1 MDRQQVIAKIRAML
15 QLQESTDFEGEA
27 AAAANLIDKLCKQYG
42 ITVEDATKAQIDHEV
57 FKKGLK
63 ISVADSILLSAI
75 ADFYDACA
83 YIVSVRNGEKQLKV
97 VGSEAQR
104 IQTQLY
110 YEYLSKTMEKECEK
124 AHRAEKI
131 LAELGGYVL
140 SKGFKSNFRKG
151 FAYKVSVRLKEMK
164 VAEDRIHP
172 DAKEAA
178 LAVSEMNF
186 GKARKSYISGEGAC
200 SGMDSGSNVSLNKQ
214 AGGHRSSQK
223 ALCAA

>member
-1 MDRQQVIAKIRAML
+1 MDRQQVIAKIRSML

-42 ITVEDATKAQIDHEV
+42 ITVEDATKAQVDHEV

-63 ISVADSILLSAI
+63 ISVADSILLHAI
-75 ADFYDACA
+75 AGFYDACA
-83 YIVSVRNGEKQLKV
+83 YISSVRNGEKQLKV
-97 VGSEAQR
+97 IGSEAQR

-110 YEYLSKTMEKECEK
+110 YEFLCESMEKECEK
-124 AHRAEKI
+124 AYRAEKI

-151 FAYKVSVRLKEMK
+151 FAYKVSLRLKEMK
-164 VAEDRIHP
+164 VAENRIHP

-186 GKARKSYISGEGAC
+186 GKTRKSYLGGEGTC

-214 AGGHRSSQK
+214 TGGSRGSQK